1 MICHLQSYYNDGVCD
16 AGRVCAVHAECN
28 AVETCRVGY
37 ARGRIVHVEYMREFL
52 VVADEGSVS
61 VAASK
66 LHITQPVLSKHIR
79 AMEDTLNVQLFLRSP
94 KGLTL
99 TPRGKQAY
107 HTFKDIVS
115 RYDDIVCLFQPENN
129 VVCGQLRMGIL
140 SMGFDRYIAP
150 VVERFNRQYP
160 NIAISYA
167 TENPLDIVDGIIDG
181 DLDIGFLGQARFD
194 DKGQISYRRIGKDVL
209 HAIVPKGGPV
219 AQRGYIVPADVTDA
233 VLVCL
238 KIKETT
244 DVLNELVATAGYKP
258 KSIFEVDEVEVAA
271 SFVVSLNGFFVIPD
285 FMCDVFEAS
294 RTVEI
299 VDFESPLYL
308 PVFFAHKKTLKNQF
322 VSLFLDALPSD
333 EAR

>member
-1 MICHLQSYYNDGVCD
+1 M
-16 AGRVCAVHAECN
+16 
-28 AVETCRVGY
+28 
-37 ARGRIVHVEYMREFL
+37 
-52 VVADEGSVS
+52 
-61 VAASK
+61 
-66 LHITQPVLSKHIR
+66 
-79 AMEDTLNVQLFLRSP
+79 
-94 KGLTL
+94 
-99 TPRGKQAY
+99 
-107 HTFKDIVS
+107 
-115 RYDDIVCLFQPENN
+115 
-129 VVCGQLRMGIL
+129 
-140 SMGFDRYIAP
+140 
-150 VVERFNRQYP
+150 
-160 NIAISYA
+160 
-167 TENPLDIVDGIIDG
+167 
-181 DLDIGFLGQARFD
+181 
-194 DKGQISYRRIGKDVL
+194 
-209 HAIVPKGGPV
+209 